1 MTLAANPSDEPV
13 ELLNPFPMRPLSSLC
28 IALALTVTLVT
39 LSGCNE
45 AVQAN
50 QSGSVTFLAGGE
62 APQEGASL
70 PTIVNDTH
78 MSLPAEQQPLV
89 GAGNDFGLKL
99 FQRLLDN
106 PYLRGNLILSPISLE
121 TALGMNA
128 LGLSDEAFEE
138 YRSAMGFSTGHNAL
152 TVATYLKN
160 LNEVMSSAGEY
171 SCFFPTNSFWVSSKY
186 QEHLIQSYPQ
196 LLFDYFGATS
206 ATLDLSQPK
215 SYEAINEWISRKT
228 YGRIRNML
236 DPSAAEDQDPY
247 SFLVNT
253 AFFAASWE
261 WQASEAAT
269 QAGHFLNR
277 DGKQEPAMMM
287 SIYEDSSIDFTEN
300 DRYEAISVG
309 LLSGEEQQYGVEA
322 PFRMLL
328 ILPKDP
334 TQPLA
339 KCLPQLEELQE
350 FTTSSDRYAL
360 HIRLP
365 RLDTKTR
372 TLDLTQELMALG
384 LVKSMGIP
392 LTELSRMFDP
402 LFLAQ
407 QMELTGDRQN
417 RVYHKASLKW
427 DEESVEA
434 AAATVMG
441 PVFPS
446 AGEAPKER
454 KITFDRPFFACIVHP
469 ETGKIL
475 FIAAINTLQK

>member
-1 MTLAANPSDEPV
+1 MALG
-13 ELLNPFPMRPLSSLC
+13 L
-28 IALALTVTLVT
+28 ALALVT
-39 LSGCNE
+39 LSSCGE
-45 AVQAN
+45 GVHSN

-89 GAGNDFGLKL
+89 EAGNDFGLKL

-236 DPSAAEDQDPY
+236 NPSAAEDQDPY

-269 QAGHFLNR
+269 QAGHFLNS

-287 SIYEDSSIDFTEN
+287 SIDDEPSMGYYEN
-300 DRYEAISVG
+300 DRFEALSVG
-309 LLSGEEQQYGVEA
+309 LLSGEQKQYGVEA

-334 TQPLA
+334 TLPLT
-339 KCLPQLEELQE
+339 KCLPQQAELRE
-350 FTTSSDRYAL
+350 FTTARSNYSL
-360 HIRLP
+360 EVKLP
-365 RLDTKTR
+365 RLDAETL
-372 TLDLTQELMALG
+372 TLDVTQELKALG
-384 LVKSMGIP
+384 LVKSMGVP

-407 QMELTGDRQN
+407 QMKLKDGREN

-427 DEESVEA
+427 DETSVEA

-441 PVFPS
+441 PVLPAAADKS
-446 AGEAPKER
+446 KIR

-469 ETGKIL
+469 KTGKLL